1 MMSRPG
7 GNHMF
12 EFEQG
17 PIRPPSEA
25 KSLLIR
31 ATRNC
36 PWNRCEFCH
45 TYKGQKFHIRSVDE
59 IKEDITRARDIA
71 DEIRELSWRNG
82 CGGEVNDEV
91 IRAIFASSSPYGESY
106 RSVAS
111 WLYLGGTQ
119 VFIQDANSLQ
129 MKNDDL
135 VETLTFLKEKFPQ
148 INRITSYARSKTLA
162 KKTVDELKAL
172 RRAGLSRIHVG
183 LETGYDPLLEYIQ
196 KGVTAKEHIKAGRNV
211 VKSGISLCEY
221 VMPGL
226 GGKKWTREH
235 AIETARVLN
244 QIDPNYIRLR
254 SLYVRS
260 DMVLYQKVQAGE
272 MKLLGDDEVV
282 HEIGLFVENLNGIRS
297 YLVSDHILNLLK
309 EIEGQFPQDKEK
321 ILAVVDRYISLPPE
335 ERLIFKVGR
344 RAGLYRRLD
353 DLQDRETRLKVEEA
367 IRRIGEQ
374 GTGNVEETI
383 KSIMANY
390 I

>member
-1 MMSRPG
+1 
-7 GNHMF
+7 MF

-45 TYKGQKFHIRSVDE
+45 TYKGQKFQIRSVDE
-59 IKEDITRARDIA
+59 IKEDIQKARDIA
-71 DEIRELSWRNG
+71 DEIGELSWRKG

-91 IRAIFASSSPYGESY
+91 VRTVFDRYSGYSDSY

-111 WLYLGGTQ
+111 WLYFGGTQ

-129 MKNDDL
+129 MKTEDL
-135 VETLTFLKEKFPQ
+135 IAVLSYLREKFPT
-148 INRITSYARSKTLA
+148 INRITSYARSKSLA
-162 KKTVDELKAL
+162 RKTVKELKAL
-172 RRAGLSRIHVG
+172 YNAGLSRIHVG
-183 LETGYDPLLEYIQ
+183 LETGYDPLLTYIR
-196 KGVTAKEHIKAGRNV
+196 KGVTEKEHVEAGKKV
-211 VKSGISLCEY
+211 VKSGISLSEY

-235 AIETARVLN
+235 AIETAKVLN
-244 QIDPNYIRLR
+244 QINPHYIRLR
-254 SLYVRS
+254 TLYVRS
-260 DMVLYQKVQAGE
+260 DMALYHKVQSGE
-272 MKLLGDDEVV
+272 MEVLGDDDVV
-282 HEIGLFVENLNGIRS
+282 HEIRLFIEHLNGIQS
-297 YLVSDHILNLLK
+297 YLASDHILNLL
-309 EIEGQFPQDKEK
+309 EEVEGQFPHDKDK
-321 ILAVVDRYISLPPE
+321 LLAVIDRYTSLPAE

-353 DLQDRETRLKVEEA
+353 DLRDEGTRVRVGQA
-367 IRRIGEQ
+367 ISRLNEKGS
-374 GTGNVEETI
+374 GNVEETL
-383 KSIMANY
+383 KSMMANY